1 MKTSKRSILAFF
13 SGCSLLILA
22 ACSNPTATQQQTNT
36 ETPNDRST
44 TVADAKAGEINIYS
58 ARHYDTDKVMY
69 DKFTENTGIKVNII
83 EGKDDQLIE
92 RIKSEGTNSPA
103 DVLITVDVARLTRA
117 QQAAIFQSIDSEV
130 LESAIPQNLQEPQ
143 NFWFGFSKRARVIV
157 YNTAKVKESGLSTY
171 EALAEPKWK
180 GRICMRSS
188 SNVYNQSLVASEIAA
203 NGVEKTEKWLKAL
216 VNNFARPPQGN
227 DINQI
232 EDVASGQCDVALVN
246 QYYFARLK
254 ESKDPKNQ
262 EIVSKVALFF
272 PKEGSGTHINIS
284 GAGVVVN
291 APHKENA
298 IKFLEFLASS
308 EGQELFA
315 DANNEYPAV
324 SGVKLNPVVE
334 SFGNFSESKLN
345 IASFGDKNAEAVK
358 LMDKEGW
365 K

>member
-1 MKTSKRSILAFF
+1 MKTNKRSILAFF
-13 SGCSLLILA
+13 SGCTLLILA
-22 ACSNPTATQQQTNT
+22 ACTTQTATQQTNT
-36 ETPNDRST
+36 PGDRST
-44 TVADAKAGEINIYS
+44 TATAKTGELNIYS
-58 ARHYDTDKVMY
+58 ARHYDSDRAMY
-69 DKFTENTGIKVNII
+69 DKFTSSTGIKVNLI
-83 EGKDDQLIE
+83 EGKDDELIE
-92 RIKSEGTNSPA
+92 RIKSEGANSPA

-117 QQAAIFQSIDSEV
+117 EQADIFQPIDSKV
-130 LESAIPQNLQEPQ
+130 LESAIPKNLRDPK

-157 YNTAKVKESGLSTY
+157 YNTAKVKKSDLSTY

-203 NGVEKTEKWLKAL
+203 KGVEKTQKWLEGL
-216 VNNFARPPQGN
+216 VSNFARDPQGN

-232 EDVASGQCDVALVN
+232 EDVASGKCDVALVN

-254 ESKDPKNQ
+254 ESKDAKKQ
-262 EIVSKVALFF
+262 EIVSQVALFF
-272 PKEGSGTHINIS
+272 PKQEGGGTHINIS
-284 GAGVVVN
+284 GAGLVVN

-324 SGVKLNPVVE
+324 AGVKLNPVVE
-334 SFGNFSESKLN
+334 SFGSFSESKLN